1 MSISTI
7 AYGNLYYSMVLRKC
21 QGVQRVQY
29 RPMAALNTNLG
40 VNFPRGFRSAGVYC
54 GIKKPG
60 LLDLALIVS
69 ETEASVAGMFTTN
82 RACAAPVLWS
92 RQVVAGGRARAIV
105 ANSGNAN
112 CLTGEQGMRD
122 AQRMAELVAKRLECP
137 PTQVVVASTGVIGVP
152 LPMPAVE
159 SGIAQAFERLTD
171 GDDRTTADAILTT
184 DNASKRAS
192 LEIDTP
198 AGKVRIGAIAKGAG
212 MIAPKM
218 ATMLAFI
225 TTDAAIDP
233 ADLQACLARVVDKT
247 FNCITVDGDTSTND
261 MVIALANGVSGVQLT
276 GDALQPFEQ
285 GLYQVCEYLAKRI
298 VKDGEGA
305 SRIFEVRV
313 SGAADADAAR
323 RIART
328 IAESQLVKTAVHGG
342 DPNWGRIIAAAG
354 RAGVPIDVSRAR
366 LHLQNTLVFEN
377 GRPTEYDE
385 RALVDAMQTDEVT
398 IALTLSDGDGEAH
411 FWSSDLTAEYVQIN
425 AHYRT

>member
-1 MSISTI
+1 MTE
-7 AYGNLYYSMVLRKC
+7 
-21 QGVQRVQY
+21 
-29 RPMAALNTNLG
+29 LNTQLG

-69 ETEASVAGMFTTN
+69 EREASVAGVFTTN
-82 RACAAPVLWS
+82 RVCAAPVRWS
-92 RQVVAGGRARAIV
+92 RQVVASGMGRAIV

-112 CLTGEQGMRD
+112 CLTGEQGERD
-122 AQRMAELVAKRLECP
+122 AQRMAELVAQRLGCP

-152 LPMPAVE
+152 LPMNAIE
-159 SGIAQAFERLTD
+159 AGIALAFERLSD

-184 DNASKRAS
+184 DSASKRAS
-192 LEIDTP
+192 MEIAAP
-198 AGKVRIGAIAKGAG
+198 AGAVRIGTIAKGAG

-225 TTDAAIDP
+225 TTDATIDP
-233 ADLQACLARVVDKT
+233 VDLQACLTRVVDAT

-261 MVIALANGVSGVQLT
+261 MVIALANGAAGVRLM
-276 GDALQPFEQ
+276 GDALQAFEQ

-313 SGAADADAAR
+313 SGAADANAAR
-323 RIART
+323 QIART
-328 IAESQLVKTAVHGG
+328 IAESQLVKTAIHGG

-354 RAGVPIDVSRAR
+354 RAGAPMDLNRAR
-366 LHLQNTLVFEN
+366 LYLQDTLVFAD
-377 GRPTEYDE
+377 GRPAEYDE
-385 RALVDAMQTDEVT
+385 QALVEAMQTEEV
-398 IALTLSDGDGEAH
+398 LLNLQLGEGDGTAR
-411 FWSSDLTAEYVQIN
+411 FWSSDLTAEYVKIN
-425 AHYRT
+425 AHYHT

>member
-1 MSISTI
+1 
-7 AYGNLYYSMVLRKC
+7 MVLRKC
-21 QGVQRVQY
+21 QGVQWVQY

-69 ETEASVAGMFTTN
+69 ETESSVAGMFTTN
-82 RACAAPVLWS
+82 RACAAPVVWS
-92 RQVVAGGRARAIV
+92 KQAVAGGRARAIV

-112 CLTGEQGMRD
+112 CLTGAQGMRD
-122 AQRMAELVAKRLECP
+122 AQRMAELVAKRLECL

-184 DNASKRAS
+184 DSASKRAA
-192 LEIDTP
+192 LEVSTP
-198 AGKVRIGAIAKGAG
+198 AGAVRIGAIAKGAG

-233 ADLQACLARVVDKT
+233 ADLQACLARVVNAT

-261 MVIALANGVSGVQLT
+261 MVVALANGASGVQLT

-323 RIART
+323 RIARA

-354 RAGVPIDVSRAR
+354 RAGAPIDVSRAR

-385 RALVDAMQTDEVT
+385 RALVEAMQTDEVT

>member
-1 MSISTI
+1 
-7 AYGNLYYSMVLRKC
+7 MVLRKC
-21 QGVQRVQY
+21 QGVQWVQY

-69 ETEASVAGMFTTN
+69 ETESSVAGMFTTN
-82 RACAAPVLWS
+82 RACAAPVVWS
-92 RQVVAGGRARAIV
+92 KQAVAGGRARAIV

-313 SGAADADAAR
+313 SGAADVDAAR

-328 IAESQLVKTAVHGG
+328 IAESQLVKTAIHGG

-354 RAGVPIDVSRAR
+354 RAGAPIDVSRAR
-366 LHLQNTLVFEN
+366 LYLQNTLVFEN

-385 RALVDAMQTDEVT
+385 RALVEAMQTDEVT

-411 FWSSDLTAEYVQIN
+411 FWSSDLTAEYVKIN

>member
-1 MSISTI
+1 
-7 AYGNLYYSMVLRKC
+7 MVLRKC
-21 QGVQRVQY
+21 QGVQWVQY

-69 ETEASVAGMFTTN
+69 ETESSVAGMFTTN
-82 RACAAPVLWS
+82 RACAAPVVWS
-92 RQVVAGGRARAIV
+92 KQAVAGGRARAIV
-105 ANSGNAN
+105 ADSGNAN

-298 VKDGEGA
+298 VKDGEAQAA
-305 SRIFEVRV
+305 SSKCACR
-313 SGAADADAAR
+313 AQ
-323 RIART
+323 RT
-328 IAESQLVKTAVHGG
+328 PTPRAESHAPSPSRNWSRPPFTGAIRTG
-342 DPNWGRIIAAAG
+342 DASSPLRGA
-354 RAGVPIDVSRAR
+354 RAR
-366 LHLQNTLVFEN
+366 PSMSAAPACTCRGYTGV
-377 GRPTEYDE
+377 RKRSAD
-385 RALVDAMQTDEVT
+385 RV
-398 IALTLSDGDGEAH
+398 
-411 FWSSDLTAEYVQIN
+411 
-425 AHYRT
+425 

>member
-1 MSISTI
+1 MSR
-7 AYGNLYYSMVLRKC
+7 AEG
-21 QGVQRVQY
+21 VQY

-69 ETEASVAGMFTTN
+69 ETESSVAGMFTTN
-82 RACAAPVLWS
+82 RACAAPVVWS
-92 RQVVAGGRARAIV
+92 KQAVAGGRARAIV

-184 DNASKRAS
+184 DSASKRAS
-192 LEIDTP
+192 LEIETP
-198 AGKVRIGAIAKGAG
+198 AGAVRIGAIAKGAG
-212 MIAPKM
+212 MIAPTM

-225 TTDAAIDP
+225 MTDAAIDP

-261 MVIALANGVSGVQLT
+261 MVIALANGASGVQLT

-328 IAESQLVKTAVHGG
+328 IAESQLVKTAIHGG

-354 RAGVPIDVSRAR
+354 RAGAPIDVSRAR

-385 RALVDAMQTDEVT
+385 RALVEAMQTDEVT
-398 IALTLSDGDGEAH
+398 IALTLSDGDGKAH

>member
-1 MSISTI
+1 
-7 AYGNLYYSMVLRKC
+7 MVLRKC
-21 QGVQRVQY
+21 QGVQWVQY
-29 RPMAALNTNLG
+29 RPMTALNTNLS

-69 ETEASVAGMFTTN
+69 ETESSVAGMFTTN
-82 RACAAPVLWS
+82 RACAAPVVWS
-92 RQVVAGGRARAIV
+92 KQAVAGGKARAIV

-122 AQRMAELVAKRLECP
+122 AQRMAELVAKRLERP

-171 GDDRTTADAILTT
+171 GDDRATADAILTT
-184 DNASKRAS
+184 DNATKRAA
-192 LEIDTP
+192 LEIETP
-198 AGKVRIGAIAKGAG
+198 AGAVRIGAIAKGAG
-212 MIAPKM
+212 MIAPTM

-225 TTDAAIDP
+225 TTDAAVDP
-233 ADLQACLARVVDKT
+233 ADLQACLARVVNAT

-261 MVIALANGVSGVQLT
+261 MVIALANGASGVQLS

-354 RAGVPIDVSRAR
+354 RAGAPIDVSRAR
-366 LHLQNTLVFEN
+366 LYLQGTLVFEN
-377 GRPTEYDE
+377 GQPTEYDE
-385 RALVDAMQTDEVT
+385 RALVEAMQTDEVA
-398 IALTLSDGDGEAH
+398 IALTLSDGDGKAH

>member
-1 MSISTI
+1 
-7 AYGNLYYSMVLRKC
+7 MVLRKC
-21 QGVQRVQY
+21 QGVQWVQY

-69 ETEASVAGMFTTN
+69 ETESSVAGMFTTN
-82 RACAAPVLWS
+82 RACAAPVVWS
-92 RQVVAGGRARAIV
+92 KQAVAGGRARAIV

-122 AQRMAELVAKRLECP
+122 AQRMAELVAKRLGCI

-152 LPMPAVE
+152 LPMTAVE

-184 DNASKRAS
+184 DSASKRAA
-192 LEIDTP
+192 LEVSTP
-198 AGKVRIGAIAKGAG
+198 AGAVRIGAIAKGAG
-212 MIAPKM
+212 MIAPTM

-233 ADLQACLARVVDKT
+233 ADLQACLARVVNAT

-261 MVIALANGVSGVQLT
+261 MVVALANGASGVQLT

-328 IAESQLVKTAVHGG
+328 IAESQLVKTAIHGG

-354 RAGVPIDVSRAR
+354 RAGAPIDVSRAR
-366 LHLQNTLVFEN
+366 LYLQGTLVFEN
-377 GRPTEYDE
+377 GQPTEYDE

-398 IALTLSDGDGEAH
+398 IALTLSDGDGKAH

>member
-1 MSISTI
+1 MAIYVI
-7 AYGNLYYSMVLRKC
+7 ARFCANIKG
-21 QGVQRVQY
+21 QWVQY
-29 RPMAALNTNLG
+29 RPMTALNTNLG

-152 LPMPAVE
+152 LPMTAVE
-159 SGIAQAFERLTD
+159 KGIAQAFERLTD

-184 DNASKRAS
+184 DSASKRAS

-198 AGKVRIGAIAKGAG
+198 AGTVRIGAIAKGAG

-233 ADLQACLARVVDKT
+233 TDLQACLARVVNKT

-328 IAESQLVKTAVHGG
+328 IAESQLVKTAIHGG

-354 RAGVPIDVSRAR
+354 RAGAPIDVNRAR
-366 LHLQNTLVFEN
+366 LYLQGTLVFEN
-377 GRPTEYDE
+377 GQPTEYDE
-385 RALVDAMQTDEVT
+385 RALVEAMQTDEVS
-398 IALTLSDGDGEAH
+398 IVLALGDGDGEAH
-411 FWSSDLTAEYVQIN
+411 FWSSDLTAEYVKIN

>member
-1 MSISTI
+1 LLPYPHRTS
-7 AYGNLYYSMVLRKC
+7 AR
-21 QGVQRVQY
+21 QVQY
-29 RPMAALNTNLG
+29 RAMTALNTQLG

-69 ETEASVAGMFTTN
+69 EQEASVAGVFTTN
-82 RACAAPVLWS
+82 RACAAPVRWS
-92 RQVVAGGRARAIV
+92 KQVVAGGVARAII

-112 CLTGEQGMRD
+112 CLTGEQGERD
-122 AQRMAELVAKRLECP
+122 AQHMAELVARRLGCP

-152 LPMPAVE
+152 LPMNAVE
-159 SGIAQAFERLTD
+159 TGIALAFERLSD

-184 DNASKRAS
+184 DSASKRVS
-192 LEIDTP
+192 LPVDTP
-198 AGKVRIGAIAKGAG
+198 VGAVRLGAIAKGAG

-225 TTDAAIDP
+225 TTDAAIDS
-233 ADLQACLARVVDKT
+233 ADLQACLTRVVDAT

-261 MVIALANGVSGVQLT
+261 MVIALANGASGIRLT
-276 GDALQPFEQ
+276 GDALQAFEQ
-285 GLYQVCEYLAKRI
+285 GLYRVCEYLAKRI

-313 SGAADADAAR
+313 SGAVDTDAAR
-323 RIART
+323 QIART
-328 IAESQLVKTAVHGG
+328 IAESQLVKTAIHGG

-354 RAGVPIDVSRAR
+354 RAGVPVDLNRAR
-366 LHLQNTLVFEN
+366 LSLQGTRVFEN
-377 GRPTEYDE
+377 GRPAEYDE
-385 RALVDAMQTDEVT
+385 RALVEAMQADEVM
-398 IALTLSDGDGEAH
+398 LDLHLGDGEGAAR
-411 FWSSDLTAEYVQIN
+411 FWSSDLTAEYVKIN

>member
-1 MSISTI
+1 
-7 AYGNLYYSMVLRKC
+7 MVLRKC
-21 QGVQRVQY
+21 QGVQWVQY

-69 ETEASVAGMFTTN
+69 ETESSVAGMFTTN
-82 RACAAPVLWS
+82 RACAAPVVWS
-92 RQVVAGGRARAIV
+92 KQAVAGGRARAIV

-184 DNASKRAS
+184 DSASKRAS

-198 AGKVRIGAIAKGAG
+198 AGAVRIGAIAKGAG
-212 MIAPKM
+212 MIAPNM

-233 ADLQACLARVVDKT
+233 ADLQACLARVVNAT

-261 MVIALANGVSGVQLT
+261 MVIALANGASGVRLT
-276 GDALQPFEQ
+276 GEAMQPFEQ

-354 RAGVPIDVSRAR
+354 RAGAPIDVSRAR
-366 LHLQNTLVFEN
+366 LYLQNTLVFEN

-385 RALVDAMQTDEVT
+385 RALVEAMQTDEVT
-398 IALTLSDGDGEAH
+398 IALTLSDGDGKAH

>member
-1 MSISTI
+1 LLPYLHRTS
-7 AYGNLYYSMVLRKC
+7 AR
-21 QGVQRVQY
+21 QVQY
-29 RPMAALNTNLG
+29 RAMTALNTQLG

-69 ETEASVAGMFTTN
+69 ERAASVAGVFTTN
-82 RACAAPVLWS
+82 RACAAPVRWS
-92 RQVVAGGRARAIV
+92 KQVVAGGVARAII

-112 CLTGEQGMRD
+112 CLTGEQGERD
-122 AQRMAELVAKRLECP
+122 AQRMAELVARRLGCP

-152 LPMPAVE
+152 LPMNAVE
-159 SGIAQAFERLTD
+159 TGIALAFERLSE

-184 DNASKRAS
+184 DSASKRVS
-192 LEIDTP
+192 LPVDTP
-198 AGKVRIGAIAKGAG
+198 VGAVRLGAIAKGAG

-225 TTDAAIDP
+225 TTDAAIDS
-233 ADLQACLARVVDKT
+233 ADLQACLTRVVDAT

-261 MVIALANGVSGVQLT
+261 MVIALANGASGIRLT
-276 GDALQPFEQ
+276 GDALQAFEQ
-285 GLYQVCEYLAKRI
+285 GLYRVCEYLAKRI

-313 SGAADADAAR
+313 SGAVDTDAAR
-323 RIART
+323 QIART
-328 IAESQLVKTAVHGG
+328 IAESQLVKTAIHGG

-354 RAGVPIDVSRAR
+354 RAGVPVDLNRAR
-366 LHLQNTLVFEN
+366 LSLQGTRVFEN
-377 GRPTEYDE
+377 GRPAEYDE
-385 RALVDAMQTDEVT
+385 RALVEAMQADEVM
-398 IALTLSDGDGEAH
+398 LDLHLGDGEGAAR
-411 FWSSDLTAEYVQIN
+411 FWSSDLTAEYVKIN

>member
-1 MSISTI
+1 MSR
-7 AYGNLYYSMVLRKC
+7 AEG
-21 QGVQRVQY
+21 VQY
-29 RPMAALNTNLG
+29 RPMAELNTQLG

-69 ETEASVAGMFTTN
+69 ETESSVAGMFTTN
-82 RACAAPVLWS
+82 RACAAPVQWS
-92 RQVVAGGRARAIV
+92 QQAVAGGKARAIV

-112 CLTGEQGMRD
+112 CLTGAQGIRD
-122 AQRMAELVAKRLECP
+122 AQRMAELVAKRLGCI

-152 LPMPAVE
+152 LPMTAVE

-171 GDDRTTADAILTT
+171 DDDRATADAILTT

-198 AGKVRIGAIAKGAG
+198 AGAVRIGAIAKGAG
-212 MIAPKM
+212 MIAPTM

-233 ADLQACLARVVDKT
+233 ADLQACLARVVNAT

-261 MVIALANGVSGVQLT
+261 MVIALANGASGVQLA
-276 GDALQPFEQ
+276 GDALQLFEQ
-285 GLYQVCEYLAKRI
+285 ALYQVCEYLAKRI

-354 RAGVPIDVSRAR
+354 RADAPIDVSRAR
-366 LHLQNTLVFEN
+366 LYLQGTLVFEN

-385 RALVDAMQTDEVT
+385 RALVEAMQTDEVT

-411 FWSSDLTAEYVQIN
+411 FWSSDLTAEYVKIN

>member
-1 MSISTI
+1 MAIYVI
-7 AYGNLYYSMVLRKC
+7 ARFCANVEG
-21 QGVQRVQY
+21 QWVQY
-29 RPMAALNTNLG
+29 RPMTALNTNLG

-152 LPMPAVE
+152 LPMPVVE

-192 LEIDTP
+192 LEISTP

-261 MVIALANGVSGVQLT
+261 MVITLANGVSGVQLT

-328 IAESQLVKTAVHGG
+328 IAESQLVKTAIHGG
-342 DPNWGRIIAAAG
+342 DPNWGRIVAAAG
-354 RAGVPIDVSRAR
+354 RAGAPIDVNRAR
-366 LHLQNTLVFEN
+366 LYLQGTLVFEN
-377 GRPTEYDE
+377 GQPTEYDE
-385 RALVDAMQTDEVT
+385 RALVEAMQTDEVS
-398 IALTLSDGDGEAH
+398 IVLVLGDGDGEAH
-411 FWSSDLTAEYVQIN
+411 FWSSDLTAEYVKIN

>member
-1 MSISTI
+1 MAIYVI
-7 AYGNLYYSMVLRKC
+7 ARFCANIKG
-21 QGVQRVQY
+21 QWVQY
-29 RPMAALNTNLG
+29 RPMTALNTNLG

-152 LPMPAVE
+152 LPMTAVE
-159 SGIAQAFERLTD
+159 KGIAQAFERLTD

-198 AGKVRIGAIAKGAG
+198 AGTVRIGAIAKGAG

-233 ADLQACLARVVDKT
+233 ADLQACLARVVNKT

-328 IAESQLVKTAVHGG
+328 IAESQLVKTAIHGG

-354 RAGVPIDVSRAR
+354 RAGAPIDVNRAR
-366 LHLQNTLVFEN
+366 LYLQGTLVFEN
-377 GRPTEYDE
+377 GQPTEYDE
-385 RALVDAMQTDEVT
+385 RALVEAMQTDEVS
-398 IALTLSDGDGEAH
+398 IVLALGDGDGEAH
-411 FWSSDLTAEYVQIN
+411 FWSSDLTAEYVKIN

>member
-1 MSISTI
+1 MT
-7 AYGNLYYSMVLRKC
+7 
-21 QGVQRVQY
+21 
-29 RPMAALNTNLG
+29 ALNTNLG

-152 LPMPAVE
+152 LPMTAVE

-198 AGKVRIGAIAKGAG
+198 AGTVRIGAIAKGAG

-261 MVIALANGVSGVQLT
+261 MVIALANGASGVQLT

-328 IAESQLVKTAVHGG
+328 IAESQLVKTAIHGG

-354 RAGVPIDVSRAR
+354 RAGAPIDVNRAR
-366 LHLQNTLVFEN
+366 LYLQGTLVFEN
-377 GRPTEYDE
+377 GQPTEYDE
-385 RALVDAMQTDEVT
+385 RALVEAMQTDEVS
-398 IALTLSDGDGEAH
+398 IVLALGDGDGEAH
-411 FWSSDLTAEYVQIN
+411 FWSSDLTAEYVKIN

>member
-1 MSISTI
+1 MSR
-7 AYGNLYYSMVLRKC
+7 AEG
-21 QGVQRVQY
+21 VQY
-29 RPMAALNTNLG
+29 RPMAELNTQLG

-69 ETEASVAGMFTTN
+69 ETESSVAGMFTTN
-82 RACAAPVLWS
+82 RACAAPVVWS
-92 RQVVAGGRARAIV
+92 KQAVAGGRARAIV

-112 CLTGEQGMRD
+112 CLMGEQGMRD
-122 AQRMAELVAKRLECP
+122 AQRMAELVAKRLECL

-184 DNASKRAS
+184 DSASKRAS
-192 LEIDTP
+192 LEVSTP
-198 AGKVRIGAIAKGAG
+198 AGTVRIGAIAKGAG

-233 ADLQACLARVVDKT
+233 ADLQARLARVVDKT

-328 IAESQLVKTAVHGG
+328 IAESQLVKTAIHGG

-354 RAGVPIDVSRAR
+354 RAGAPIDVSRAR

-385 RALVDAMQTDEVT
+385 RTLVEAMQTDEVA
-398 IALTLSDGDGEAH
+398 IALTLSDGDGKAH
-411 FWSSDLTAEYVQIN
+411 FWSSDLTAEYVKIN

>member
-1 MSISTI
+1 
-7 AYGNLYYSMVLRKC
+7 MVLRRC

-69 ETEASVAGMFTTN
+69 ETESSVAGMFTTN
-82 RACAAPVLWS
+82 RACAAPVVWS
-92 RQVVAGGRARAIV
+92 KQAVAGGRARAIV

-198 AGKVRIGAIAKGAG
+198 AGAVRIGAIAKGAG
-212 MIAPKM
+212 MIAPNM

-225 TTDAAIDP
+225 TTDAAVDP
-233 ADLQACLARVVDKT
+233 ADLQACLARVVNAT

-261 MVIALANGVSGVQLT
+261 MVVALANGASGVQLA

-323 RIART
+323 RIARA

-354 RAGVPIDVSRAR
+354 RAGAPIDVSRAR

-385 RALVDAMQTDEVT
+385 RALVEAMQTDEVT
-398 IALTLSDGDGEAH
+398 IALTLSDGDGKAH

>member
-1 MSISTI
+1 
-7 AYGNLYYSMVLRKC
+7 MVLRKC
-21 QGVQRVQY
+21 QGVQWVQY

-69 ETEASVAGMFTTN
+69 ETESSVAGMFTTN
-82 RACAAPVLWS
+82 RACAAPVVWS
-92 RQVVAGGRARAIV
+92 KQAVAGGRARAIV

-112 CLTGEQGMRD
+112 CLTGAQGMRD

-184 DNASKRAS
+184 DSASKRAS

-323 RIART
+323 RIARA

-354 RAGVPIDVSRAR
+354 RAGAPIDVSRAR

-411 FWSSDLTAEYVQIN
+411 FWSSDLTAEYVKIN

>member
-1 MSISTI
+1 
-7 AYGNLYYSMVLRKC
+7 MVLRKC
-21 QGVQRVQY
+21 QGVQWVQY

-69 ETEASVAGMFTTN
+69 ETESSVAGMFTTN
-82 RACAAPVLWS
+82 RACAAPVVWS
-92 RQVVAGGRARAIV
+92 KQAVAGGRARAIV

-328 IAESQLVKTAVHGG
+328 IAESQLVKTAIHGG

-354 RAGVPIDVSRAR
+354 RAGAPIDVSRAR
-366 LHLQNTLVFEN
+366 LYLQNTLVFEN

-385 RALVDAMQTDEVT
+385 RTLVEAMQTDEVT

-411 FWSSDLTAEYVQIN
+411 FWSSDLTAEYVKIN

>member
-1 MSISTI
+1 MSR
-7 AYGNLYYSMVLRKC
+7 AEG
-21 QGVQRVQY
+21 VQY

-69 ETEASVAGMFTTN
+69 ETESSVAGMFTTN

-152 LPMPAVE
+152 LPMTAVE

-184 DNASKRAS
+184 DSASKRAA
-192 LEIDTP
+192 LEVSTP
-198 AGKVRIGAIAKGAG
+198 AGAVRIGAIAKGAG
-212 MIAPKM
+212 MIAPNM

-233 ADLQACLARVVDKT
+233 ADLQACLARVVNAT

-261 MVIALANGVSGVQLT
+261 MVVALANGASGVQLT

-328 IAESQLVKTAVHGG
+328 IAESQLVKTAIHGG

-354 RAGVPIDVSRAR
+354 RAGAPIDVNRAR
-366 LHLQNTLVFEN
+366 LYLQGTLVFEN
-377 GRPTEYDE
+377 GQPTEYDE
-385 RALVDAMQTDEVT
+385 RALVEAMQTDEVS
-398 IALTLSDGDGEAH
+398 IVLALGDGDGEAH
-411 FWSSDLTAEYVQIN
+411 FWSSDLTAEYVKIN

>member
-1 MSISTI
+1 MAIYFI
-7 AYGNLYYSMVLRKC
+7 ARFCANVKG
-21 QGVQRVQY
+21 QWVQY
-29 RPMAALNTNLG
+29 RPMTALNTNLG

-82 RACAAPVLWS
+82 RACAAPVVWS
-92 RQVVAGGRARAIV
+92 KQVVAGGRARAIV

-152 LPMPAVE
+152 LPMTAVE
-159 SGIAQAFERLTD
+159 KGIAQAFERLTD

-184 DNASKRAS
+184 DSASKRAS

-198 AGKVRIGAIAKGAG
+198 AGTVRIGAIAKGAG

-233 ADLQACLARVVDKT
+233 TDLQACLARVVNKT

-261 MVIALANGVSGVQLT
+261 MVIALANGASGVQLT

-328 IAESQLVKTAVHGG
+328 IAESQLVKTAIHGG

-354 RAGVPIDVSRAR
+354 RAGAPIDVNRAR
-366 LHLQNTLVFEN
+366 LYLQGTLVFEN
-377 GRPTEYDE
+377 GQPTEYDE
-385 RALVDAMQTDEVT
+385 RALVEAMQTDEVS
-398 IALTLSDGDGEAH
+398 IVLALGDGDGEAH
-411 FWSSDLTAEYVQIN
+411 FWSSDLTAEYVKIN

>member
-1 MSISTI
+1 
-7 AYGNLYYSMVLRKC
+7 MVLRKC
-21 QGVQRVQY
+21 QGVQWVQY

-54 GIKKPG
+54 GIKKPR

-69 ETEASVAGMFTTN
+69 ETESSVAGMFTTN
-82 RACAAPVLWS
+82 RACAAPVVWS
-92 RQVVAGGRARAIV
+92 KQAVAGGRARAIV

-112 CLTGEQGMRD
+112 CLTGAQGMRD

-152 LPMPAVE
+152 LPMTAVE

-171 GDDRTTADAILTT
+171 DDDRATADAILTT

-198 AGKVRIGAIAKGAG
+198 AGAVRIGAIAKGAG
-212 MIAPKM
+212 MIAPTM

-225 TTDAAIDP
+225 TTDAAVDP
-233 ADLQACLARVVDKT
+233 ADLQACLARVVNAT

-261 MVIALANGVSGVQLT
+261 MVVALANGASGVQLT

-354 RAGVPIDVSRAR
+354 RAGAPIDVSRAR

-385 RALVDAMQTDEVT
+385 RALVEAMQTDEVT

-411 FWSSDLTAEYVQIN
+411 FWSSDLTAEYVKIN

>member
-1 MSISTI
+1 MVISII
-7 AYGNLYYSMVLRKC
+7 AWFCANVKG
-21 QGVQRVQY
+21 QWVQY

-69 ETEASVAGMFTTN
+69 ETESSVAGMFTTN
-82 RACAAPVLWS
+82 RACAAPVVWS
-92 RQVVAGGRARAIV
+92 KQAVAGGRARAIV

-112 CLTGEQGMRD
+112 CLTGEQGIRD
-122 AQRMAELVAKRLECP
+122 AQRMAELVAKRLECL

-184 DNASKRAS
+184 DSASKRAS
-192 LEIDTP
+192 LEIETP
-198 AGKVRIGAIAKGAG
+198 AGAVRIGAIAKGAG
-212 MIAPKM
+212 MIAPTV

-225 TTDAAIDP
+225 TTDAAVDP
-233 ADLQACLARVVDKT
+233 ADLQACLARVVNAT
-247 FNCITVDGDTSTND
+247 FNCITVDGDASTND
-261 MVIALANGVSGVQLT
+261 MVIALANGASGVQLT
-276 GDALQPFEQ
+276 GDALQPFER

-328 IAESQLVKTAVHGG
+328 IAESQLVKTAIHGG

-354 RAGVPIDVSRAR
+354 RAGAPIDVSRAR

-385 RALVDAMQTDEVT
+385 RALVEAMQTDEVT

-411 FWSSDLTAEYVQIN
+411 FWSSDLTAEYVKIN

>member
-1 MSISTI
+1 
-7 AYGNLYYSMVLRKC
+7 MVLRKC
-21 QGVQRVQY
+21 QGVQWVQY

-69 ETEASVAGMFTTN
+69 ETESSVAGMFTTN
-82 RACAAPVLWS
+82 RACAAPVVWS
-92 RQVVAGGRARAIV
+92 KQAVAGGRARAIV

-122 AQRMAELVAKRLECP
+122 AQRMAELVAKRLDCP

-261 MVIALANGVSGVQLT
+261 MVIALANGASGVQLT

-354 RAGVPIDVSRAR
+354 RAGAPIDVSRAR
-366 LHLQNTLVFEN
+366 LHLQGTLVFEN

-385 RALVDAMQTDEVT
+385 RALVEAMQTDEVT
-398 IALTLSDGDGEAH
+398 IALTLSDGDGKAH
-411 FWSSDLTAEYVQIN
+411 FWSSDLTAEYVKIN

>member
-1 MSISTI
+1 
-7 AYGNLYYSMVLRKC
+7 
-21 QGVQRVQY
+21 
-29 RPMAALNTNLG
+29 LG
-40 VNFPRGFRSAGVYC
+40 VNFPRGVRSAGVYC

-69 ETEASVAGMFTTN
+69 ETESSVAGMFTTN
-82 RACAAPVLWS
+82 RACAAPVQWS
-92 RQVVAGGRARAIV
+92 QQAVAGGRARAIV

-112 CLTGEQGMRD
+112 CLTGAQGIRD
-122 AQRMAELVAKRLECP
+122 AQRMAELVAKRLECL

-159 SGIAQAFERLTD
+159 SGITQAFERLTD

-184 DNASKRAS
+184 DSASKRAA

-198 AGKVRIGAIAKGAG
+198 AGAVRIGAIAKGAG
-212 MIAPKM
+212 MIAPNM

-233 ADLQACLARVVDKT
+233 ADLQACLARVVNAT

-261 MVIALANGVSGVQLT
+261 MVVALANGASGVQLT

-323 RIART
+323 RIARA
-328 IAESQLVKTAVHGG
+328 IAESQLVKTAIHGG

-354 RAGVPIDVSRAR
+354 RAGAPIDVSRAR

-385 RALVDAMQTDEVT
+385 RALVEAMQTDEVT